1 MIFYVLIARDL
12 KCRSLICRP
21 VRVGVVE
28 MDFSATLSGLEIIEK
43 VYVPR
48 KTIAENETK
57 RLSDSSHH
65 FRLIDRTT
73 PLEFFASN

>member
-48 KTIAENETK
+48 KQSRKMKQSVSPIRATT
-57 RLSDSSHH
+57 SD
-65 FRLIDRTT
+65 
-73 PLEFFASN
+73 